1 MKRNVNYKNEDLVLS
16 VPFVVKKT
24 KSGYTAEC
32 QDLNIVTQGKNLKEA
47 RKNITEAINLHMKSA
62 SELGMID
69 VFGVKEKDIKNKPFS
84 YWPKGVPSLY
94 TRIRLCLEK
103 LQKNGYVKSM
113 KHGRAWVYHWIVHQE
128 KPIITKVEYRE

>member
-1 MKRNVNYKNEDLVLS
+1 MGLTKKI
-16 VPFVVKKT
+16 PVKELQT
-24 KSGYTAEC
+24 KDTYSRILEQLRSDPENAYTISG
-32 QDLNIVTQGKNLKEA
+32 L
-47 RKNITEAINLHMKSA
+47 
-62 SELGMID
+62 MID

-113 KHGRAWVYHWIVHQE
+113 KHGRAWVYHWIGHQD
-128 KPIITKVEYRE
+128 KPIITQVEYRE